1 MRLSDIAS
9 LGIAA
14 AQDVM
19 SSAGEST
26 AESNLYMKIHTIS
39 LLRRFFHMQKAKIH
53 CYILF
58 CY

>member
-26 AESNLYMKIHTIS
+26 AESNLYMKILPYAKSEDPLLYTVL
-39 LLRRFFHMQKAKIH
+39 LLRS
-53 CYILF
+53 
-58 CY
+58 